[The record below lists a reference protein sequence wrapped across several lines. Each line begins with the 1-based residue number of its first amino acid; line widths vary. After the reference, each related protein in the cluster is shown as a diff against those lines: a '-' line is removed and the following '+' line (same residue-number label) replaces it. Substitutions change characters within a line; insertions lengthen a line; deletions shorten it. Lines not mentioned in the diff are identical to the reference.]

1 MKVLIALLIVLAI
14 EMVLP
19 IIDRKIKGDRSVVIK
34 TISAILVGT
43 FIIGFIYL
51 YGQSI
56 LTTLG
61 VNTKS
66 FTNIKAF
73 IARQLFKMLVL
84 ALLFLIIVFT
94 MKAIVRIKETGNSHE
109 KRIIHNEECKDS
121 VFFDENEIPN
131 IATSFSRTNF
141 KGSIN
146 Y

>member
-1 MKVLIALLIVLAI
+1 MNAVYALLVILAV
-14 EMVLP
+14 EMILLLV
-19 IIDRKIKGDRSVVIK
+19 DSKIKGDRSVVVK
-34 TISAILVGT
+34 TISAILVGA
-43 FIIGFIYL
+43 FIIGFIYI

-61 VNTKS
+61 VDTKS

-94 MKAIVRIKETGNSHE
+94 LKAIVRIKETGHSVE
-109 KRIIHNEECKDS
+109 KCIIHDEECKDS

-146 Y
+146 